1 MLRTKIII
9 ILISSYCLFAQ
20 SNIIKLHDDIF
31 QVINGDFFEQCQI
44 AVSVYDLTEG
54 ESLFKNNTKLLFHP
68 ASNMKLLTTASAI
81 INLDPEYR
89 FSTSLYHTGIIEGDT
104 LYGDLYIVGG
114 LDPDFTTKD
123 LDSLVQIVKSLKIK
137 FIAENI
143 YADISI
149 KDSIFWGKGWMWDDE
164 PDPGAPYLSALN
176 INDNSIKVFV
186 EGAIVD
192 SQANII
198 LTPETE
204 YVVIDNR
211 TKTVPAT
218 VPNDFNIDRD
228 WLNRTNTIV
237 VEGKVRRGEFIDS
250 SDHQEK
256 LSLLE
261 PEKYFLS
268 LFKEHL
274 IENDISVG
282 GVLDVKKIPANAV
295 FLSSISRSIDSVI
308 VNVNKES
315 DNLSA
320 EMLLYTL
327 ALKDSGAPATAENG
341 LETVKSLV
349 DSIGLDPDDY
359 SFADGSGVS
368 RYNLVSAE
376 LLLELLKFMYRQPGF
391 YRYYNSLSISG
402 VDGTLK
408 KRMIGTEAERRVF
421 AKTGTLSG
429 VSTLSGFVTTMDDHI
444 LAFSIL
450 MQNFVEKTKVARGIQ
465 DSICN
470 ILVDYK

>member
-1 MLRTKIII
+1 VLRTKIII

-31 QVINGDFFEQCQI
+31 QVINGDFFEQCQV
-44 AVSVYDLTEG
+44 AVSIYDLTEG
-54 ESLFKNNTKLLFHP
+54 EPLFKNNTKLLFHP

-123 LDSLVQIVKSLKIK
+123 LDSLVQIVKSLEIK

-327 ALKDSGAPATAENG
+327 ALKDSGTPATAENG

-470 ILVDYK
+470 ILVNYK

>member
-31 QVINGDFFEQCQI
+31 QVINGDFFEQCQV
-44 AVSVYDLTEG
+44 AVSIYDLTEG
-54 ESLFKNNTKLLFHP
+54 EPLFKNNTKLLFHP

-123 LDSLVQIVKSLKIK
+123 LDSLVQIVKSLEIK

-470 ILVDYK
+470 ILVNYK

>member
-31 QVINGDFFEQCQI
+31 QVINGDFFEQCQV
-44 AVSVYDLTEG
+44 AVSIYDLTEG
-54 ESLFKNNTKLLFHP
+54 EPLFKNNTKLLFHP

-123 LDSLVQIVKSLKIK
+123 LDSLVQIVKSLEIK

-450 MQNFVEKTKVARGIQ
+450 MQNFVEKTKVPRGIQ

-470 ILVDYK
+470 ILVNYK

>member
-1 MLRTKIII
+1 VLRTKIII

-31 QVINGDFFEQCQI
+31 QVINGDFFEQCQV
-44 AVSVYDLTEG
+44 AVSIYDLTEG
-54 ESLFKNNTKLLFHP
+54 EPLFKNNTKLLFHP

-123 LDSLVQIVKSLKIK
+123 LDSLVQIVKSLEIK

-470 ILVDYK
+470 ILVNYK